1 MQRRGALGNTTTARV
16 KSLLLYVQQ
25 QFGPAEADAF
35 LKTTRLDREYI
46 DDETRPLPAD
56 VWHSAL
62 IAFASRWG
70 KQRLSSTIPFI
81 VHPEN
86 LGVWTRVLRGTETP
100 SLAFEQL
107 DQYGGEHVMTES
119 WQTLHTGP
127 GIWRGRIVVHDAAAE
142 EADGL
147 CSLARATELC
157 AVPLLFGLPPAKARL
172 ISTTTQR
179 DGSVAEEYEVTYVV
193 PGHLPL
199 ILGGLSGIVGALGV
213 GWFFRSGNFW
223 ELAMGPLLAGPLLGF
238 AVLRARRRKTQTCT
252 QLNRI
257 VALERSATLRDA
269 RERGAA
275 GFREGVVVAG
285 RYRLGVKLGVGASG
299 TIWEA
304 QRLAD
309 GATVAIKLLRAAV
322 AHDTVAADRLRR
334 EAQALGLA
342 WHPNV
347 VEVYDDGVLP
357 DGTSYLVM
365 ERLFGETLATRL
377 RRRQTLTIEEVL
389 PIALQVCDALEAV
402 HAAGI
407 IHRDLK
413 PSNIFLSIDHH
424 LDDEEPAR
432 KSLTQLPTRER
443 SKLLDFGV
451 ARVEWAETRLTN
463 MEGPLGTPG
472 YMSPEQEQGHEV
484 DGRAD
489 IYALGGVIYECLCG
503 RPPPVTSSGG
513 WPSPESISR
522 LESGVILSAEAL
534 PEPWREV
541 IEKAMA
547 YRARDRFADVRSFKH
562 ALAALAGSAAK
573 DTASSP

>member
-1 MQRRGALGNTTTARV
+1 MQRRSALGNTTTARV
-16 KSLLLYVQQ
+16 KSLLLFVQH

-62 IAFASRWG
+62 IAFTSRWG
-70 KQRLSSTIPFI
+70 KQRLPETIPFI

-86 LGVWTRVLRGTETP
+86 LGVWTRVLRGTEEP
-100 SLAFEQL
+100 RQAFEQL
-107 DQYGGEHVMTES
+107 AQYGGEHVMTES
-119 WQTLHTGP
+119 WQTLHAAP
-127 GIWRGRIVVHDAAAE
+127 GLWRGRIVIHDAIAE

-147 CSLARATELC
+147 CSLARAAELA
-157 AVPLLFGLPPAKARL
+157 AVPLLFGLPAAKTKL
-172 ISTTTQR
+172 ISTSTQR
-179 DGSVAEEYEVTYVV
+179 DGSVAEEYEVRYAVE
-193 PGHLPL
+193 GRGPL
-199 ILGGLSGIVGALGV
+199 IIGSALGV
-213 GWFFRSGNFW
+213 LGTAFSWWFLRATPYWQF
-223 ELAMGPLLAGPLLGF
+223 ELWPLLFGPVLG
-238 AVLRARRRKTQTCT
+238 VLVQRARRRRNQTRA

-257 VALERSATLRDA
+257 VALERAATLRDT

-275 GFREGVVVAG
+275 GFREGSVIAG
-285 RYRLGVKLGVGASG
+285 RYRLGVKLGAGASG

-304 QRLAD
+304 QRLSD

-365 ERLFGETLATRL
+365 ERLSGETLATRL
-377 RRRQTLTIEEVL
+377 RRRGTLPIEEVVT
-389 PIALQVCDALEAV
+389 IAVQVCDALEAV

-413 PSNIFLSIDHH
+413 PSNIFLSIDRPVSEH
-424 LDDEEPAR
+424 DPAR
-432 KSLTQLPTRER
+432 NSLTQLPTHER
-443 SKLLDFGV
+443 AKLLDFGV

-513 WPSPESISR
+513 WPSPDSGSA
-522 LESGVILSAEAL
+522 LDSGVMLSAAQL
-534 PEPWREV
+534 PEAWRDV

-547 YRARDRFADVRSFKH
+547 YRARDRFEDVRTFKQVLLVLGGV
-562 ALAALAGSAAK
+562 APRESIS
-573 DTASSP
+573 T